1 MGKKVIIISS
11 SLRRNS
17 NSERLAAAFAQGAEK
32 AGNETELISLAGR
45 KLGFC
50 TGCLSCQKT
59 FRCYQKDDGAVLCGK
74 IGNADVVVFATPIY
88 YYGISGQLKTLLD
101 RCNPLFP
108 QEYHFRD
115 VYLLMAAADDNPH
128 TPERAISGLTG
139 WIDCFPKSRLAGV
152 VFAGGVTEAGDIEN
166 HKELHEAFVAGM
178 HVQ

>member
-59 FRCYQKDDGAVLCGK
+59 FHCYQKDDGAVLCEK

-128 TPERAISGLTG
+128 TPERTISGLTG
-139 WIDCFPKSRLAGV
+139 WIDCFPKARLAGV